1 MKSKRLPTVLFA
13 ILLGMGMTPCEAQA
27 EESAAA
33 SAPVETT
40 LTACVE
46 EDATDALN
54 DDGAQCVRGTEVL
67 THVCHG
73 DGGTDTPTRGAK

>member
-54 DDGAQCVRGTEVL
+54 DDGTEVSSL
-67 THVCHG
+67 EVCQG
-73 DGGTDTPTRGAK
+73 DGGIDTRVPRGRRN